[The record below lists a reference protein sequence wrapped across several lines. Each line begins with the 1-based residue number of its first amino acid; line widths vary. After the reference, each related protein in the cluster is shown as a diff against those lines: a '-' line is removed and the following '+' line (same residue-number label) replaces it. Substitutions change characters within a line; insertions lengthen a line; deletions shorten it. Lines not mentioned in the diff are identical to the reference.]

1 MFLAILKYK
10 TLKLMQ
16 TFITMQISVISLPH
30 KPLILS
36 SAPPKKW
43 SNNIVL
49 KDKVIQDRALF

>member
-16 TFITMQISVISLPH
+16 TFITMQISVISLAH
-30 KPLILS
+30 KLLILS
-36 SAPPKKW
+36 SPSPKKW